1 MSDNPNREST
11 PVYNTVDQA
20 QSAFANLLNATDESQ
35 EQTTESVEATQDEPQ
50 EVTESEV
57 ETGEVEEQSQSEDLT
72 EDYSEE
78 EQEEEAAYEIKVN
91 GKPVKVTLDEL
102 MSGYQRDS
110 DYRRKTMELA
120 DERRLLEEE
129 VNKAKSESDAV
140 AKLRQDYATRLS
152 EIENSMQPDANI
164 DWAKLYE
171 TDPDEYH
178 RKKIEVENKSKA
190 LETIK
195 AERQRAIQEQQQE
208 QSKVFNQYLEQQKKL
223 LAEKEPEYV
232 DPVKG
237 EGLRKDM
244 TSYLK
249 KEGYSDQELNMM
261 VDHRSFVIAKKAM
274 LYDKMM
280 NSKISA
286 KQSKTVPKMVRS
298 GTTKTI
304 NKDSQQA
311 KSLKSRLKQT
321 GSMKDA
327 ANVLKQFL

>member
-1 MSDNPNREST
+1 MIDNPNRESK
-11 PVYNTVDQA
+11 PIYNTVDQA

-57 ETGEVEEQSQSEDLT
+57 ETEEVEEQSQSEDQT
-72 EDYSEE
+72 DDYSEE
-78 EQEEEAAYEIKVN
+78 AQEEEAKYEIKVN
-91 GKPVKVTLDEL
+91 GKPVEVTLDEL

-110 DYRRKTMELA
+110 DYRRKTMEIA

-140 AKLRQDYATRLS
+140 AKLRQDYAARLG
-152 EIENSMQPDANI
+152 EIEQSLNPEMNI
-164 DWAKLYE
+164 DWNRLYE
-171 TDPDEYH
+171 SDPNEYH
-178 RKKIEVENKSKA
+178 KMKIQVEEKNKA
-190 LETIK
+190 LEIIK

-208 QSKVFNQYLEQQKKL
+208 QTKVFNQYLEKQKRL
-223 LAEKEPEYV
+223 LADKEPESV

-237 EGLRKDM
+237 EILRKDM

-321 GSMKDA
+321 GSMRDA

>member
-1 MSDNPNREST
+1 MIDNPNGESR
-11 PVYNTVDQA
+11 PIYNTVDQA

-35 EQTTESVEATQDEPQ
+35 EQTTESVEATQDEPY
-50 EVTESEV
+50 EANESEV
-57 ETGEVEEQSQSEDLT
+57 ETGEVEEQSQSEDQT

-78 EQEEEAAYEIKVN
+78 AQEEEAKYEIKVN
-91 GKPVKVTLDEL
+91 GKPVEVTLDEL

-129 VNKAKSESDAV
+129 VNRAKSESDAV

-152 EIENSMQPDANI
+152 EIENSMKPDANI
-164 DWAKLYE
+164 DWARLYE
-171 TDPDEYH
+171 TNPDEYH
-178 RKKIEVENKSKA
+178 RMKIEVENKSKA

-208 QSKVFNQYLEQQKKL
+208 QTKVFNQYLEQQKRL
-223 LAEKEPEYV
+223 LADKEPESV

-237 EGLRKDM
+237 EILRKDM

-321 GSMKDA
+321 GSMRDA

>member
-1 MSDNPNREST
+1 MIDNPNGESK
-11 PVYNTVDQA
+11 PIYNTVDQA

-35 EQTTESVEATQDEPQ
+35 EQTTESVEATQDEPY
-50 EVTESEV
+50 EANESEV

-78 EQEEEAAYEIKVN
+78 AQEEEAKYEIKVN
-91 GKPVKVTLDEL
+91 GKPVEVTLDEL

-110 DYRRKTMELA
+110 DYRRKTMEIA

-129 VNKAKSESDAV
+129 VNRAKSESDAV

-152 EIENSMQPDANI
+152 EIENSMKPDANI

-208 QSKVFNQYLEQQKKL
+208 QTKVFNQYLEQQKKL
-223 LAEKEPEYV
+223 LANKEPEYV

-321 GSMKDA
+321 GSMRDA

>member
-1 MSDNPNREST
+1 MSDNPNGEST

-35 EQTTESVEATQDEPQ
+35 EQTTEPVEATQDEPQ

-57 ETGEVEEQSQSEDLT
+57 ETAEVEEQSQSEDLT
-72 EDYSEE
+72 DEVSEE
-78 EQEEEAAYEIKVN
+78 AQEEEAKYEIKVN
-91 GKPVKVTLDEL
+91 GKPVEVTLDEL

-140 AKLRQDYATRLS
+140 AKLRQDYATRLG

-195 AERQRAIQEQQQE
+195 AERQRALEEQQQE
-208 QSKVFNQYLEQQKKL
+208 QTKVFNQYLEQQKKL

-280 NSKISA
+280 NSKVSA
-286 KQSKTVPKMVRS
+286 KQSKPVPKMVRS

-304 NKDSQQA
+304 NKDSQQS

-321 GSMKDA
+321 GSMRDA

>member
-1 MSDNPNREST
+1 MSDNPNGEST

-140 AKLRQDYATRLS
+140 ARLRQDYATRLS

-208 QSKVFNQYLEQQKKL
+208 QSKVFNQYLEQQKKM

-280 NSKISA
+280 NSKVSA

-304 NKDSQQA
+304 NKDSQQS

>member
-35 EQTTESVEATQDEPQ
+35 EQTTEPVEATQDEPY
-50 EVTESEV
+50 EANESEV
-57 ETGEVEEQSQSEDLT
+57 ETAEVEEQSQSEDLT
-72 EDYSEE
+72 DEVSEE
-78 EQEEEAAYEIKVN
+78 AQEEEAKYQIKVN
-91 GKPVKVTLDEL
+91 GKPVEVTLDEL

-129 VNKAKSESDAV
+129 VNRAKSESDAV

-152 EIENSMQPDANI
+152 EIENSMKPDANI

-171 TDPDEYH
+171 TNPDEYH
-178 RKKIEVENKSKA
+178 RMKIEVENKSKA

-195 AERQRAIQEQQQE
+195 AERQRALQEQQQE
-208 QSKVFNQYLEQQKKL
+208 QTKVFNQYLEQQKKL

-280 NSKISA
+280 NSKVSA
-286 KQSKTVPKMVRS
+286 KQSKPVPKMVRS

>member
-1 MSDNPNREST
+1 MSDNPNGEST
-11 PVYNTVDQA
+11 PIYNTVDQA

-35 EQTTESVEATQDEPQ
+35 EQTTEPVEATQDEPE

-57 ETGEVEEQSQSEDLT
+57 ETEEVEEQSQSEDLT
-72 EDYSEE
+72 EEVSEE
-78 EQEEEAAYEIKVN
+78 AQEEEARYEIKVN
-91 GKPVKVTLDEL
+91 GKPVEVTLDEL

-110 DYRRKTMELA
+110 DYRRKTMEIA

-129 VNKAKSESDAV
+129 VNKAKTESDAV
-140 AKLRQDYATRLS
+140 AKLRQDYATRLG
-152 EIENSMQPDANI
+152 EIERSMQPDANI

-195 AERQRAIQEQQQE
+195 AERQRALGEQQQE
-208 QSKVFNQYLEQQKKL
+208 QTKVFNQYLEQQKKL
-223 LAEKEPEYV
+223 LADKEPEYV

-280 NSKISA
+280 NSKVSA
-286 KQSKTVPKMVRS
+286 KQSKSVPKMVRS

-304 NKDSQQA
+304 NKDSQQS

>member
-1 MSDNPNREST
+1 MSDNPNGEST

-35 EQTTESVEATQDEPQ
+35 EQTTESVETTQDEPQ

-57 ETGEVEEQSQSEDLT
+57 ETGEVEEQSQSEDQT
-72 EDYSEE
+72 DDYSEE
-78 EQEEEAAYEIKVN
+78 AQEEEAKYEIKVN
-91 GKPVKVTLDEL
+91 GKPVEVTLDEL
-102 MSGYQRDS
+102 MSGYQRDA

-129 VNKAKSESDAV
+129 VNRAKSESDAV

-208 QSKVFNQYLEQQKKL
+208 QTKVFNQYLEQQKKL
-223 LAEKEPEYV
+223 LADKEPEYV

-237 EGLRKDM
+237 ESLRKDM

-298 GTTKTI
+298 GTTKTV
-304 NKDSQQA
+304 NKDNQQS

-321 GSMKDA
+321 GSMRDA

>member
-1 MSDNPNREST
+1 MSDNPNGEST

-35 EQTTESVEATQDEPQ
+35 EQTTEPVEATQDEPQ

-57 ETGEVEEQSQSEDLT
+57 ETAEVEEQSQSEDLT
-72 EDYSEE
+72 EEVSEE
-78 EQEEEAAYEIKVN
+78 AQEEEAKYEIKVN
-91 GKPVKVTLDEL
+91 GKPVEVTLDEL

-152 EIENSMQPDANI
+152 EIENSMKPDANI

-195 AERQRAIQEQQQE
+195 AERQRALEEQQQE
-208 QSKVFNQYLEQQKKL
+208 QTKVFNQYLEQQKKL
-223 LAEKEPEYV
+223 LADKEPEYV

-280 NSKISA
+280 NSKVSA
-286 KQSKTVPKMVRS
+286 KQSKPVPKMVRS

-304 NKDSQQA
+304 NKDSQQS

-321 GSMKDA
+321 GSMRDA

>member
-35 EQTTESVEATQDEPQ
+35 EQTTESVEATQDEPY
-50 EVTESEV
+50 EANESEV
-57 ETGEVEEQSQSEDLT
+57 ETGEVEEQSQSEDQT
-72 EDYSEE
+72 DDYSEE
-78 EQEEEAAYEIKVN
+78 AQEEEAKYEIKVN
-91 GKPVKVTLDEL
+91 GKPVEVTLDEL

-129 VNKAKSESDAV
+129 VNRAKSESDAV

-152 EIENSMQPDANI
+152 EIENSMKPDANI
-164 DWAKLYE
+164 DWARLYE

-208 QSKVFNQYLEQQKKL
+208 QSKVFNQYLEQQKRL
-223 LAEKEPEYV
+223 LADKEPEYV

-321 GSMKDA
+321 GSMRDA

>member
-152 EIENSMQPDANI
+152 EIENSMKPDANI

-171 TDPDEYH
+171 SDPDEYH

-208 QSKVFNQYLEQQKKL
+208 QTKVFNQYLEQQKKL

-286 KQSKTVPKMVRS
+286 KQSKPVPKMVRS

-321 GSMKDA
+321 GSMRDA

>member
-1 MSDNPNREST
+1 MSDNPNGEST

-35 EQTTESVEATQDEPQ
+35 EQTTEPVEATQDEPQ

-57 ETGEVEEQSQSEDLT
+57 ETAEVEEQSQSEDLT
-72 EDYSEE
+72 EEVSEE
-78 EQEEEAAYEIKVN
+78 AQEEEAKYEIKVN
-91 GKPVKVTLDEL
+91 GKPVEVTLDEL

-129 VNKAKSESDAV
+129 VNIAKSESDAV

-152 EIENSMQPDANI
+152 EIENSMKPDANI

-208 QSKVFNQYLEQQKKL
+208 QTKVFNQYLEQQKKL
-223 LAEKEPEYV
+223 LADKEPEYV

-280 NSKISA
+280 NSKVSA
-286 KQSKTVPKMVRS
+286 KQSKPVPKMVRS

-304 NKDSQQA
+304 NKDSQQS

-321 GSMKDA
+321 GSMRDA

>member
-1 MSDNPNREST
+1 MSDNPNGEST

-57 ETGEVEEQSQSEDLT
+57 GTEEVEEQSQSEDQT
-72 EDYSEE
+72 DDYSEE
-78 EQEEEAAYEIKVN
+78 AQEEEAAYEIKVN

-298 GTTKTI
+298 GTQKTI
-304 NKDSQQA
+304 NKDSQQS

>member
-1 MSDNPNREST
+1 MIDNPNGESR
-11 PVYNTVDQA
+11 PIYNTVDQA

-57 ETGEVEEQSQSEDLT
+57 ETGEVEEQSQSEDQT

-78 EQEEEAAYEIKVN
+78 AQEEEAKYEIKVN
-91 GKPVKVTLDEL
+91 GKPVEVTLDEL

-129 VNKAKSESDAV
+129 VNRAKSESDAV

-152 EIENSMQPDANI
+152 EIENSMKPDANI
-164 DWAKLYE
+164 DWARLYE

-223 LAEKEPEYV
+223 LADKEPESV

-237 EGLRKDM
+237 EILRKDM

-321 GSMKDA
+321 GSMRDA

>member
-1 MSDNPNREST
+1 MSDNPNGEST

-35 EQTTESVEATQDEPQ
+35 EQTTETVEATQDEPQ

-57 ETGEVEEQSQSEDLT
+57 ETEEVEEQSQSEDQT

-78 EQEEEAAYEIKVN
+78 AQEEEAKYEIKVN
-91 GKPVKVTLDEL
+91 GKPVEVTLDEL

-129 VNKAKSESDAV
+129 VNRAKSESDAV

-171 TDPDEYH
+171 TNPDEYH
-178 RKKIEVENKSKA
+178 RMKIEVENKSKA

-195 AERQRAIQEQQQE
+195 TERQRALAEQQQE
-208 QSKVFNQYLEQQKKL
+208 QTKVFNQYLEQQKQL
-223 LAEKEPEYV
+223 LADKEPEYV

-298 GTTKTI
+298 GTQKTI
-304 NKDSQQA
+304 NKDSQQS
-311 KSLKSRLKQT
+311 KSLKSRLKKT

>member
-1 MSDNPNREST
+1 MSDNPNGEST

-129 VNKAKSESDAV
+129 VNRAKSESDAV

-208 QSKVFNQYLEQQKKL
+208 QTKVFNQYLEQQKKL
-223 LAEKEPEYV
+223 LADKEPEYV

-298 GTTKTI
+298 GTQKTI
-304 NKDSQQA
+304 NKDSQQS
-311 KSLKSRLKQT
+311 KSLKSRLKKT

>member
-1 MSDNPNREST
+1 MSDNPNGEST

-35 EQTTESVEATQDEPQ
+35 EQTTEPVEATQDEPQ

-57 ETGEVEEQSQSEDLT
+57 ETEEVEEQSQSEDLT
-72 EDYSEE
+72 DEVSEE
-78 EQEEEAAYEIKVN
+78 AQEEEAKYEIKVN
-91 GKPVKVTLDEL
+91 GKPVEVTLDEL

-171 TDPDEYH
+171 TNPDEYH
-178 RKKIEVENKSKA
+178 RMKIQVENKSKA

-208 QSKVFNQYLEQQKKL
+208 QTKVFNQYLEQQKKL

-298 GTTKTI
+298 GTQKTI
-304 NKDSQQA
+304 NKDSQQS
-311 KSLKSRLKQT
+311 KSLKSRLKKT

>member
-1 MSDNPNREST
+1 MSDNPNGEST

-304 NKDSQQA
+304 NKDSQQS

>member
-1 MSDNPNREST
+1 MSDNPNGEST

-223 LAEKEPEYV
+223 LADKEPEYV

>member
-129 VNKAKSESDAV
+129 VNRAKSESDAV

>member
-1 MSDNPNREST
+1 MIDNPNGESR
-11 PVYNTVDQA
+11 PIYNTVDQA

-57 ETGEVEEQSQSEDLT
+57 ETGEVEEQSQSEDQT
-72 EDYSEE
+72 DDYGEE
-78 EQEEEAAYEIKVN
+78 AQEEEAKYEIKVN
-91 GKPVKVTLDEL
+91 GKPVEVTLDEL

-129 VNKAKSESDAV
+129 VNRAKSESDAV

-152 EIENSMQPDANI
+152 EIENSMKPDANI
-164 DWAKLYE
+164 DWARLYE

-223 LAEKEPEYV
+223 LADKEPESV

-237 EGLRKDM
+237 EILRKDM

-298 GTTKTI
+298 GTQKTI
-304 NKDSQQA
+304 NKDSQQS

-321 GSMKDA
+321 GSMRDA

>member
-1 MSDNPNREST
+1 MSDNPNGEST

-35 EQTTESVEATQDEPQ
+35 EQTTEPVEATQDEPQ

-57 ETGEVEEQSQSEDLT
+57 ETAEVEEQSQSEDLT
-72 EDYSEE
+72 EEVSEE
-78 EQEEEAAYEIKVN
+78 AQEEEAKYEIKVN
-91 GKPVKVTLDEL
+91 GKPVEVTLDEL

-152 EIENSMQPDANI
+152 EIENSMKPDANI

-208 QSKVFNQYLEQQKKL
+208 QTKVFNQYLEQQKKL
-223 LAEKEPEYV
+223 LADKEPEYV

-280 NSKISA
+280 NSKVSA
-286 KQSKTVPKMVRS
+286 KQSKPVPKMVRS

-304 NKDSQQA
+304 NKDSQQS

-321 GSMKDA
+321 GSMRDA

>member
-1 MSDNPNREST
+1 MSDNPNGEST

-35 EQTTESVEATQDEPQ
+35 EQTTEPVEATQDEPQ

-57 ETGEVEEQSQSEDLT
+57 ETEEVEEQSQSEDLT
-72 EDYSEE
+72 EEVSEE
-78 EQEEEAAYEIKVN
+78 AQEEEAKYQIKVN
-91 GKPVKVTLDEL
+91 GKPVEVTLDEL

-208 QSKVFNQYLEQQKKL
+208 QTKVFNQYLEQQKKL

-298 GTTKTI
+298 GTTKTV
-304 NKDSQQA
+304 NKDSQQS
-311 KSLKSRLKQT
+311 KSLKSRLKKT

>member
-1 MSDNPNREST
+1 MSDNPNGEST
-11 PVYNTVDQA
+11 PVYTTVDQA

-35 EQTTESVEATQDEPQ
+35 EQTTEPVEATQDEPQ

-57 ETGEVEEQSQSEDLT
+57 ETAEVEEQSQSEDLT
-72 EDYSEE
+72 EEVSEE
-78 EQEEEAAYEIKVN
+78 EQEEEAKYEIKVN
-91 GKPVKVTLDEL
+91 GKPVEVTLDEL
-102 MSGYQRDS
+102 MSGYQRDA

-140 AKLRQDYATRLS
+140 AKLRQDYATRLG

-195 AERQRAIQEQQQE
+195 AERQRALEEQQQE
-208 QSKVFNQYLEQQKKL
+208 QTKVFNQYLEQQKKL

-280 NSKISA
+280 NSKVSA
-286 KQSKTVPKMVRS
+286 KQSKPVPKMVRS
-298 GTTKTI
+298 GTQKTV
-304 NKDSQQA
+304 NKDSQKS

>member
-1 MSDNPNREST
+1 MSDNPNGEST

-57 ETGEVEEQSQSEDLT
+57 ETEEVEEQSQSEDLT

-321 GSMKDA
+321 GSMRDA